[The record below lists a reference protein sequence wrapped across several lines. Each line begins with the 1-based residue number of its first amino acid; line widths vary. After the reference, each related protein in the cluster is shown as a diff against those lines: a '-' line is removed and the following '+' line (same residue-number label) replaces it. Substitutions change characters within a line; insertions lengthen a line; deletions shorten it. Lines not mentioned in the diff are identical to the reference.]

1 MNEVKP
7 FVKKFNQNPV
17 LKSWTLFSPGIN
29 EKKEI
34 RIEMGNNILLSINE
48 GEKTKRITL
57 I

>member
-29 EKKEI
+29 EQKEI